1 MTESQDRV
9 SLTSA
14 IDALRRQIKE
24 AAEKAK
30 GLGENEV
37 RFRITVAELE
47 LTVVAEDT
55 MSGGGEVGW
64 WIFKA
69 RADVSAKDAI
79 THKVKLTLDL
89 GDIEVSSP
97 R

>member
-1 MTESQDRV
+1 MSQDLDRIP
-9 SLTSA
+9 LTSA

-24 AAEKAK
+24 AAEKAE
-30 GLGENEV
+30 GLGENEIK
-37 RFRITVAELE
+37 FRITTAELE

-55 MSGGGEVGW
+55 VAGGAEVGW

-69 RADVSAKDAI
+69 KADVSAKDAN

-89 GDIEVSSP
+89 GDV
-97 R
+97 RVGAQR